1 MIHLSRSRFLT
12 TTLLAGVVILPTP
25 AFAQAVDPVTQE
37 RETSDV
43 GDPTQTP
50 ETAAEAPAAE
60 EIVVTGSRISNRNLV
75 AASPLQI
82 VDAQEIDDSGAAN
95 LQSVLLESPVFGT
108 PGISRTNSNFSTSS
122 AGVATVD
129 LRNLGSDRTLVL
141 VDGRRFVAGIPGSA
155 TVDLYTIPA
164 QFIERVDVLTGG
176 ASAIYGSDAVAG
188 VVNIIYK
195 KNFQGIE
202 VGGQLGISEEG
213 DASDKQVNLTVGT
226 NFSENRGNVI
236 AYVGYTKEGA
246 VFSRGRRR
254 SAVDQI
260 STSAL
265 TGNPDDFFSITT
277 PFFSGFNPRGTLFI
291 RPGIA
296 GLNLNPGTGPGQDA
310 DFTDPGELAAIG
322 AITRARDPI
331 TNALVPVSTNGSAT
345 QTATGFN
352 RSAFRTIAIPTER
365 YLLATRANYEI
376 SPAFNAFLEGTF
388 ASTKVRTEIEPF
400 PLDSA
405 GNNGI
410 FPGSGGRFPIENFL
424 VDTRPNGT
432 GGSVL
437 SRNPLVPI
445 EVFNQAIDT
454 PTRDTNGNGIIDAGD
469 VATGGDGLRDLAF
482 TRRLSDFGN
491 RGSIAERSTFRVVGG
506 LNGEI
511 NDNFRY
517 EGYYAYGQTSE
528 SQTSGGQV
536 NVLNFRNALDVVTD
550 VFDLN
555 GNGSTTDPICRD
567 PQARAQGCVPADVF
581 NGANT
586 LSPDAIRYIAAISN
600 LTSLTT
606 QSVAGLNVSG
616 SLFELPAGPLGV
628 SVGAEYRREGAR
640 QTFDAL
646 TNAGLNGGNRLDNTE
661 GRFDVKEAFGEL
673 RIPLLAEKPFF
684 QELTVT
690 AAGRVSDYSTVGTT
704 FSYNGGVEYAPF
716 RDLRF
721 RGVYARSVR
730 APNIGELFG
739 GAGQTFP
746 TGLQDPCVNVTA
758 ATAGTL
764 GTICRADPGVA
775 ANIAANGAFTINQ
788 ADIQGVSGLNTSN
801 PNLAEEKGT
810 SYTLGVIF
818 NPRSINFLRNFSFTA
833 DYFNIEI
840 DDAITAIPRQFILDQ
855 CFRQGNPAFCQFV
868 TRRAAQEGANSAGSL
883 DFVNATSNNS
893 GGLKTTGIDLTASYR
908 QNSLP
913 FGVPGRINAKV
924 AYTHVIKGYVV
935 PLAGA
940 DRDEFNREVG
950 ASRNRFNAQASYSLG
965 DVGLSL
971 TGNYIGP
978 AFLDDQF
985 VTSFTDENDVPLQAR
1000 DRRARIGS
1008 VFYLDAQARFTPGDN
1023 FEFYLGADNLLDTAP
1038 PPVISGLPGNV
1049 TGTETAA
1056 GTYDPIGRRFYAGV
1070 RLKF

>member
-1 MIHLSRSRFLT
+1 MFQTPRSRLLT
-12 TTLLAGVVILPTP
+12 TTLLAGAVFLPTS
-25 AFAQAVDPVTQE
+25 ALAQVVDPATGE
-37 RETSDV
+37 RQTSDI
-43 GDPTQTP
+43 GDPTRTPETP
-50 ETAAEAPAAE
+50 ETADT
-60 EIVVTGSRISNRNLV
+60 IVVTGSRIANRTLT
-75 AASPLQI
+75 AASPLQV
-82 VDAQEIDDSGAAN
+82 VDAQDIDDTGAAN
-95 LQSVLLESPVFGT
+95 LQSVLLENPVFGT

-155 TVDLYTIPA
+155 TVDLNTIPA

-202 VGGQLGISEEG
+202 LGGQMGISEQG
-213 DASDKQVNLTVGT
+213 DAAEKQVNLTLGT

-236 AYVGYTKEGA
+236 AYIGYTKEGA
-246 VFSRGRRR
+246 VFSRGRKR
-254 SAVDQI
+254 SAVDQF
-260 STSAL
+260 STGAGV
-265 TGNPDDFFSITT
+265 TGDPADFFNVTQ

-291 RPGIA
+291 RPAVA
-296 GLNLNPGTGPGQDA
+296 GFGGA
-310 DFTDPGELAAIG
+310 AAIP
-322 AITRARDPI
+322 ALTRTYDPI
-331 TNALVPVSTNGSAT
+331 TGELVTASTNGSAT
-345 QTATGFN
+345 RTPTGFN

-376 SPAFNAFLEGTF
+376 SPAVNAFLEGTY
-388 ASTKVRTEIEPF
+388 ASTKVTTELEPF

-410 FPGSGGRFPIENFL
+410 FPGSGGRFPVENFIT
-424 VDTRPNGT
+424 DSRPNGT
-432 GGSVL
+432 GATVL

-445 EVFNQAIDT
+445 AVFNQTIDT

-469 VATGGDGLRDLAF
+469 VATGGDGLRDIAF

-491 RGSIAERSTFRVVGG
+491 RGSTAERSTFRIVGG
-506 LNGEI
+506 LNGAI
-511 NDNFRY
+511 NDQFRY
-517 EGYYAYGQTSE
+517 EAYYAYGQTSE

-567 PQARAQGCVPADVF
+567 ANARAQGCVPADVF
-581 NGANT
+581 NGAGT
-586 LSPDAIRYIAAISN
+586 LSPDAVRYIGAISN

-606 QSVAGLNVSG
+606 QSVAGANVSG
-616 SLFELPAGPLGV
+616 TLFDLPAGAVGI
-628 SVGAEYRREGAR
+628 SVGAEYRREAAR

-661 GRFDVKEAFGEL
+661 GKFDVKEAFGEL
-673 RIPLLAEKPFF
+673 RIPLLANTPFF
-684 QELTVT
+684 HELTVT
-690 AAGRVSDYSTVGTT
+690 GAARVSDYSTVGTT
-704 FSYNGGVEYAPF
+704 VSYNGGVEWSPF
-716 RDLRF
+716 RDVRF

-739 GAGQTFP
+739 GAGQDFP
-746 TGLQDPCVNVTA
+746 TGLQDPCLGVTA
-758 ATAGTL
+758 TTAGTL
-764 GTICRADPGVA
+764 GITCRADPGVR
-775 ANIAANGAFTINQ
+775 ANIAANGAFTLNQ
-788 ADIQGVSGLNTSN
+788 ADLQGVSGLNTSN
-801 PNLAEEKGT
+801 PNLNEEKGT
-810 SYTLGVIF
+810 SYTLGLVV

-840 DDAITAIPRQFILDQ
+840 DDAISSIPRQFILDQ
-855 CFRQGNPAFCQFV
+855 CFQQGDPAFCQFI

-908 QNSLP
+908 QNALP
-913 FGVPGRINAKV
+913 FGLRGAVNARV
-924 AYTHVIKGYVV
+924 AYTHVFKGYVI
-935 PLAGA
+935 PLEGA
-940 DRDEFNREVG
+940 PKDDFNREVG
-950 ASRNRFNAQASYSLG
+950 ASRNRFNAQASYSVG
-965 DVGLSL
+965 DVALSL

-985 VTSFTDENDVPLQAR
+985 VTQFTEADGETFLQAR
-1000 DRRARIGS
+1000 DKRARIGS
-1008 VFYLDAQARFTPGDN
+1008 VFYLDTQVRFTPGDN
-1023 FEFYLGADNLLDTAP
+1023 FEFYVGADNVLDTAP
-1038 PPVISGLPGNV
+1038 PPIISGLPGNT
-1049 TGTETAA
+1049 TGAETDA
-1056 GTYDPIGRRFYAGV
+1056 GTYDAIGRRFYAGV